1 METVNKKQKKAGRP
15 HKAVKKDIRACVR
28 FSNHEYFIIKEKAKE
43 AGVNASAYIRQT
55 AIQSKITS
63 RLSEEDLQVLRKLVG
78 MSNNMNQVAKVCHR
92 EGLFEAMQYFESY
105 RNEFDTL
112 LKKFKP

>member
-63 RLSEEDLQVLRKLVG
+63 RLSEEELQIRQEAGRHVQQHEPGGK
-78 MSNNMNQVAKVCHR
+78 
-92 EGLFEAMQYFESY
+92 GLS
-105 RNEFDTL
+105 
-112 LKKFKP
+112 PGGII